1 MENILL
7 VCPACRQRELEKLF
21 VPFGTPIFI
30 AHGVCEARKN
40 LCDMPFSLI
49 VIEAPLDDGSARE
62 LAVQAS
68 ADPSADV
75 VLLASPVQAGHF
87 AQSLGKYGI
96 YTVPKNIGEEEIWFL
111 VNVLET
117 ARNRFEALEKKNL
130 KLMKR
135 LSDERMLTKAKCV
148 LAKEQGLTEEEAHR
162 LIEKKAMDE
171 RISLLDAA
179 RYFIN
184 GF

>member
-7 VCPACRQRELEKLF
+7 VCPVCRQRELEKLF
-21 VPFGTPIFI
+21 APLGATIFI

-40 LCDMPFSLI
+40 LCDMSFSLV
-49 VIEAPLDDGSARE
+49 VIESPLADGSARE

-68 ADPSADV
+68 ADSCSDV
-75 VLLASPVQAGHF
+75 VLLSPPVQVGHF
-87 AQSLGKYGI
+87 VQTLGKYGI
-96 YTVPKNIGEEEIWFL
+96 YTVSKNIGEEDLWFL
-111 VNVLET
+111 INVLKT
-117 ARNRFEALEKKNL
+117 ARGRLAALEKKNL

>member
-7 VCPACRQRELEKLF
+7 VCPVGRERELDKLF
-21 VPFGTPIFI
+21 VPVGTPVFI
-30 AHGVCEARKN
+30 AHSVCEAKKN
-40 LCDMPFSLI
+40 LCDISFSLV
-49 VIEAPLDDGSARE
+49 VIESPLCDGSARE

-68 ADPSADV
+68 LCSSTDV
-75 VLLASPVQAGHF
+75 VLLASPVQVEHLS
-87 AQSLGKYGI
+87 QSLGKYGI
-96 YTVPKNIGEEEIWFL
+96 YTVSKNTGAEGIWFL
-111 VNVLET
+111 LNLLRTARGRLTVLE
-117 ARNRFEALEKKNL
+117 NKNS

-135 LSDERMLTKAKCV
+135 LSDERILTKAKCI
-148 LAKEQGLTEEEAHR
+148 LARNQGLSEEEAHR